1 MKKAKDFTDEE
12 KATII
17 KKLKKARPANVAKKF
32 NTTWQ
37 TVLAISR
44 AAGERDSVP
53 TKTNVKTSVPLKFE
67 NEILKDKIK
76 TLTEQIEK
84 LRAVIKELA

>member
-1 MKKAKDFTDEE
+1 MKKAKDFTEEE
-12 KATII
+12 KTAII
-17 KKLKKARPANVAKKF
+17 KKLKKARPAKVAKEF

-44 AAGERDSVP
+44 AAGERDSV

-67 NEILKDKIK
+67 NEILKNKIK

-84 LRAVIKELA
+84 LRAAIKELA